1 LGLTSQTK
9 KRNLIKKRMEKKEKA
24 VKKNKNKIQHK
35 KIDKMIRDEIAK

>member
-1 LGLTSQTK
+1 
-9 KRNLIKKRMEKKEKA
+9 MEKKEKA